1 MPPPPPKKGKTK
13 TFTLDEY
20 QVKKLEEWQSHI
32 KAIYGSYG
40 NYEYTF
46 SSSGVGQNVVVYS
59 ELADTELDYLDKN
72 NKLNN
77 SVVTSLNEQLVI
89 SDNIL
94 DNIQL
99 IRDGVIDTNSATG
112 ALKGSFN
119 FLFGKTGLIVKDLGN
134 LGKLIEGSAGSAAF
148 LAEILKVGYEN
159 FKLFDIIF
167 VTFFFTTAFFL
178 KLSYLCSIIF
188 LLISIKS
195 STISSFELLFISIF
209 IGTKTLLIPNFEL
222 KHILKHL
229 IPYID
234 ISQYLSL
241 YVLSK

>member
-1 MPPPPPKKGKTK
+1 MDEPQERINKMYLRISGEITDREMPPPPPKKGKTK
-13 TFTLDEY
+13 TFTLDEN
-20 QVKKLEEWQSHI
+20 QVKKLEEWQGHI

-59 ELADTELDYLDKN
+59 ELADTELDYLGKN

-77 SVVTSLNEQLVI
+77 SVVNSLNEQLVI

-112 ALKGSFN
+112 ARKGSFN

-159 FKLFDIIF
+159 FKL
-167 VTFFFTTAFFL
+167 
-178 KLSYLCSIIF
+178 
-188 LLISIKS
+188 
-195 STISSFELLFISIF
+195 
-209 IGTKTLLIPNFEL
+209 
-222 KHILKHL
+222 
-229 IPYID
+229 
-234 ISQYLSL
+234 
-241 YVLSK
+241 